1 MQLEKVV
8 RIPFPHPYFFKKGVF
23 LQATGLDSIL
33 TDVGK
38 FVTEGVSWM
47 GSIADFVMGE
57 PFVLLMAVII
67 PLSGWAIGGIKRLTR
82 L

>member
-1 MQLEKVV
+1 M
-8 RIPFPHPYFFKKGVF
+8 KG
-23 LQATGLDSIL
+23 AISDTTYTLDTIL

-38 FVTEGVSWM
+38 FVTQGVSWM
-47 GSIADFVMGE
+47 TTVADFVMGE
-57 PFVLLMAVII
+57 PFILLMVVII